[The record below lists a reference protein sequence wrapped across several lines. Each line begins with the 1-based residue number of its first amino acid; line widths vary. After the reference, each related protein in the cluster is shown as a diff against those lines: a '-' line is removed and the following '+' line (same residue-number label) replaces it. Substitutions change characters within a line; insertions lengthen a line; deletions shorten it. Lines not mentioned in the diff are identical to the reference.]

1 MPGPRR
7 RCATSPSAAG
17 SWRSSTTSGS
27 ATGLDEREL
36 EKVFAA
42 GGGPPAV
49 IGRDAGGRLM
59 VPAITLHC
67 LVKGLRATVPG
78 AREQLVEYL
87 VGNFEELVYA

>member
-1 MPGPRR
+1 MRDISIRR
-7 RCATSPSAAG
+7 GVLEVLHDFRA
-17 SWRSSTTSGS
+17 
-27 ATGLDEREL
+27 ATGLGEREL

-49 IGRDAGGRLM
+49 IGRDAQGRLM

-67 LVKGLRATVPG
+67 LVRGLRATVPD
-78 AREQLVEYL
+78 ARQQLVEYL